1 MAEDIEQ
8 IAPFIEPM
16 KRAAAALR
24 DNHVRYVLAGGL
36 AAWARGGPP
45 SDHDIDFL
53 IKTEDADRAKDA
65 LEAIGM
71 RTETPPEGWLFKA
84 FEGDAMI
91 DLIFETSDG
100 PVSDEMLERAPE
112 IEVMAMPMRVASLE
126 DVMVTK
132 LLALSEQEPNLG
144 SVLELARSVREQIDW
159 SEVRE
164 RTKEAPFGKAFFTL
178 VEELGVVSR
187 A

>member
-1 MAEDIEQ
+1 MAEDIKQ
-8 IAPFIEPM
+8 IEPFIDPM

-24 DNHVRYVLAGGL
+24 DNHIRFVLAGGL
-36 AAWARGGPP
+36 AGWARGGPP

-53 IKTEDADRAKDA
+53 IKTEDAERAKEA

-71 RTETPPEGWLFKA
+71 RTEAPPEGWLFKA
-84 FEGDAMI
+84 FEDEAMI
-91 DLIFETSDG
+91 DVIFQTSDG
-100 PVSDEMLERAPE
+100 PVTDEMLERAPE

-144 SVLELARSVREQIDW
+144 SVLELARAVREQIDW
-159 SEVRE
+159 DEVRE
-164 RTKEAPFGKAFFTL
+164 RTKDGPFAKAFFTL
-178 VEELGVVSR
+178 VEELEVVPR